1 MIWMLSQ
8 SQSGRDA
15 AGEVLWLLGVVVLLA
30 VAVAVIIMVLRKRL
44 LGGMD
49 QPLMPSFSLSD
60 LRKMRDDGTISPREY
75 EVAREK
81 LIRAG
86 RALLDEPGDEASK
99 FSPNAQT
106 RPDKPVDHENFEDR
120 PDNGDDPPPP
130 SAPA

>member
-1 MIWMLSQ
+1 
-8 SQSGRDA
+8 
-15 AGEVLWLLGVVVLLA
+15 VVVLLA